1 LCAGM
6 PGACSS
12 SMTRIA
18 VLVLLLGG
26 CNIDIID
33 CIDLG
38 QGCGPPAISLTRPL
52 LADNETSEGVAIG
65 GLYTLTVHGGIG
77 DVTVDG
83 ADHVTVASITAVT
96 VDVCGRSE
104 GQDKLEIRQDESLA
118 VDWVRVLPLAG
129 VALVPRELAFVR
141 LAAPPPYTLHAG
153 SEAELV
159 VRLLGADGARLID
172 QSLTVEGEGGTV
184 EPTRWDAFRVISD
197 TGLVVDVIAAG
208 RAFGLTVP
216 VATAIQDI
224 VPVSGGDVAD
234 IRAVTEG
241 RLALVCFA
249 AVAAGLHV
257 AGLSWQIEGI
267 GVSVPNHGS
276 LAPGGCVHVANPAD
290 GQTLLVRAGG
300 LERTFTL
307 LLR

>member
-1 LCAGM
+1 M
-6 PGACSS
+6 S
-12 SMTRIA
+12 SMSRMSRIA
-18 VLVLLLGG
+18 VLALLLGG

-33 CIDLG
+33 CIDFG

-52 LADNETSEGVAIG
+52 LADNETSQGVAIG
-65 GLYTLTVHGGIG
+65 GLYPLSVHGGLG

-83 ADHVTVASITAVT
+83 ADHVTVASILGVT
-96 VDVCGRSE
+96 VNVRGRSE
-104 GQDKLEIRQDESLA
+104 GQDKLEIRQGESVA
-118 VDWVRVLPLAG
+118 VDWVRVLPLAR

-141 LAAPPPYTLHAG
+141 LAAPPPYTLLAG

-172 QSLTVEGEGGTV
+172 QSLTVEDDGGAA
-184 EPTRWDAFRVISD
+184 EPTRWDAFRVTAD
-197 TGLVVDVIAAG
+197 TGFAIDVIAAG
-208 RAFGLTVP
+208 RAFGFTVP

-224 VPVSGGDVAD
+224 VSVSGGDVAD
-234 IRAVTEG
+234 IGAVPEG

-257 AGLSWQIEGI
+257 AGVSWQIEGV

-276 LAPGGCVHVANPAD
+276 LAAGGCVHVANPED
-290 GQTLLVRAGG
+290 GQALRVRAGG
-300 LERTFTL
+300 LERTVTL
-307 LLR
+307 RSAR